1 MKRTTIILIVLS
13 LVIAGCA
20 GSSKMLIGQSKVVET
35 SGDKPGWVKK
45 PDVSWTEKQNIYVKA
60 MVNNQVDYS
69 LGQQTCKS
77 EGIRQILEQ
86 VKIRG
91 RADFANALRGDNTEQ
106 GVLGRVTESVI
117 ALTTDNLDV
126 SGIVADEVYWEKF
139 ETYTGGAVEYTY
151 TIQGTYHIP
160 EAKYHEA
167 VQRSMMSAADKAKAE
182 NDKVAQELLDKAK
195 ERLFNE
201 GESGKQ

>member
-1 MKRTTIILIVLS
+1 MKKSTVILLALVLIIAS
-13 LVIAGCA
+13 CG
-20 GSSKMLIGQSKVVET
+20 GPSRMMIGQSKVVDT

-45 PDVSWTEKQNIYVKA
+45 ADVSWVEKQNIYVRA
-60 MVNNQVDYS
+60 MINNQVDYS
-69 LGQQTCKS
+69 LGQQSCKA

-86 VKIRG
+86 VKVRG

-117 ALTTDNLDV
+117 ALTTDNLDI
-126 SGIVADEVYWEKF
+126 SGVVADEVYWEKY
-139 ETYTGGAVEYTY
+139 ETYTGGAVEYSY
-151 TIQGTYHIP
+151 TIQGVYYIP

-167 VQRSMMSAADKAKAE
+167 VQRSMMSASDKAKAE

-195 ERLFNE
+195 ERLFKD
-201 GESGKQ
+201 ESTGN

>member
-1 MKRTTIILIVLS
+1 MKKSALVLITIILV
-13 LVIAGCA
+13 VVGCS
-20 GSSKMLIGQSKVVET
+20 GPSKMLIGQSKVVET

-126 SGIVADEVYWEKF
+126 SGIVSDEAYWEKY
-139 ETYTGGAVEYTY
+139 ETYTGGAVEYSY
-151 TIQGTYHIP
+151 TIQGLYHIP
-160 EAKYHEA
+160 EAQYHEA
-167 VQRSMMSAADKAKAE
+167 VRRSMMSAAEKAKAE
-182 NDKVAQELLDKAK
+182 NDKAAQQLLDVAK

-201 GESGKQ
+201 SNAGK